1 MARLVGIDGLPIASE
16 PHAYKMHRVKPV
28 KPAKDIKISK
38 TQAARAAELT
48 RTGRVVK
55 QGSLGNTVFRWPRD
69 Y

>member
-1 MARLVGIDGLPIASE
+1 MARLGIDGKPIASE
-16 PHAYKMHRVKPV
+16 PHAYKMHRVKIS

-48 RTGRVVK
+48 KQGRTVK